1 MKGMSSATLSRVELM
16 QSIREA
22 ASRTGARF
30 ILFHQAMAERLGL
43 NLIDLR
49 CLTLAQG
56 EEDMTPGKFAELT
69 GLTTGAITGVIDRLE
84 KARLVK
90 RERDPHD
97 RRRVIVRLLP
107 GRKAEIDALFAP
119 LGKAMHQALEPYSDE
134 QLALILDFFSN
145 HQTCVAAAMDEF
157 RQQPPKTGKRS
168 NRPTARK

>member
-1 MKGMSSATLSRVELM
+1 MSSATPPREELI
-16 QSIREA
+16 QAIRDA

-97 RRRVIVRLLP
+97 RRRVIVKLLP

-119 LGKAMHQALEPYSDE
+119 LGKAMHQALERYSDE
-134 QLALILDFFSN
+134 QLALILGYFSN
-145 HQTCVAAAMDEF
+145 HQNCVAAAMDEF
-157 RQQPPKTGKRS
+157 RQQPPKSGRRS
-168 NRPTARK
+168 SRATARK

>member
-1 MKGMSSATLSRVELM
+1 MMAMSSATLSRTELIHG
-16 QSIREA
+16 IREA

-84 KARLVK
+84 RARLVK

-107 GRKAEIDALFAP
+107 ARKAELEALFAP
-119 LGKAMHQALEPYSDE
+119 LGRAMHQALEPYSDE
-134 QLALILDFFSN
+134 QLSLILNFFSN

-168 NRPTARK
+168 TRSSARK

>member
-1 MKGMSSATLSRVELM
+1 MSMSSASVSRTELI
-16 QSIREA
+16 QGIREA

-97 RRRVIVRLLP
+97 RRRVIVKLLP
-107 GRKAEIDALFAP
+107 ARKGELDALFAP
-119 LGKAMHQALEPYSDE
+119 LGRAMHQALERYTDE
-134 QLALILDFFSN
+134 QLALILSFFNN
-145 HQTCVAAAMDEF
+145 HQSCVASAMD
-157 RQQPPKTGKRS
+157 
-168 NRPTARK
+168 